1 MKLVGIGF
9 VIFVFVAGV
18 FWFLRNGKS
27 ESISQLS
34 LKTTTAKGENMAKK
48 HYDKAPELTLD
59 TTKKYVAVI
68 QTSKGD
74 LTVQLSASDTPRTV
88 NNFIFLAKEGFY
100 QNTAFHRIIKGFMI
114 QGGDP
119 NGDGTGG
126 PGYTFEDE
134 PISKSYTRGVIA
146 MANRGPDTNGSQFFI
161 MHAEYSLPKN
171 YVIFGQVD
179 PTDTVSLT
187 ALDAIALTPVGV
199 SSSGE
204 QSRPLEQVIIKDI
217 QIHEE

>member
-1 MKLVGIGF
+1 MKRVGIIIVLVGLA
-9 VIFVFVAGV
+9 VGV
-18 FWFLRNGKS
+18 FWYIGNAKPNDGSRQPQRASVRKGDTMGKK
-27 ESISQLS
+27 Q
-34 LKTTTAKGENMAKK
+34 
-48 HYDKAPELTLD
+48 YDQMPEVTID
-59 TTKKYVAVI
+59 TTKKYTAII
-68 QTSKGD
+68 QTNKGD

-88 NNFIFLAKEGFY
+88 NNFVFLAREGFY

-134 PISKSYTRGVIA
+134 PIEKSYDRGVIA

-161 MHAEYSLPKN
+161 MHAEYALPKN
-171 YVIFGQVD
+171 YVIFGQIEPGD
-179 PTDTVSLT
+179 QTSLAT
-187 ALDAIALTPVGV
+187 LDAIAATPVGV

-204 QSRPLEQVIIKDI
+204 QSRPLEQVIVKDI
-217 QIHEE
+217 QIKEE